1 LEPRAPGD
9 QDQARVIEGV
19 SEPVRLTTALREME
33 VSHKGGVKSM
43 SYAEL
48 EAGIE
53 MIRSML
59 AAREAGEDARVIEA
73 VPKPVA
79 RKRGAEAQAS
89 PLLPD
94 EQGEGE

>member
-1 LEPRAPGD
+1 
-9 QDQARVIEGV
+9 
-19 SEPVRLTTALREME
+19 M
-33 VSHKGGVKSM
+33 SHKGGVKSM

-94 EQGEGE
+94 EQGAGE

>member
-1 LEPRAPGD
+1 
-9 QDQARVIEGV
+9 
-19 SEPVRLTTALREME
+19 
-33 VSHKGGVKSM
+33 M

-59 AAREAGEDARVIEA
+59 AAREAGEGAKVIDA
-73 VPKPVA
+73 VPEPVA
-79 RKRGAEAQAS
+79 LLAPSRKPRRKRGAEAEAS

-94 EQGEGE
+94 EQGESE

>member
-1 LEPRAPGD
+1 
-9 QDQARVIEGV
+9 
-19 SEPVRLTTALREME
+19 
-33 VSHKGGVKSM
+33 M

-59 AAREAGEDARVIEA
+59 AAREGGDDARVIEA

-89 PLLPD
+89 PPASRRAGRGRIAR
-94 EQGEGE
+94 QRVSPSSGA